1 MERERIAT
9 YSFCFFA
16 VLRLLYELRQDIMS
30 WSAVSPDFICSLVIN
45 ILNLLVNVLL
55 LWQSQKLF
63 VVMVCLAESR
73 NVEKLV
79 ISDPLTVLQKQRD
92 TDTEATTAHL
102 CVIKEKLQ
110 TEENPEGGVR
120 REMENMKLSETEIEL
135 TEKLEL
141 VGEKRVGFL

>member
-1 MERERIAT
+1 
-9 YSFCFFA
+9 
-16 VLRLLYELRQDIMS
+16 
-30 WSAVSPDFICSLVIN
+30 
-45 ILNLLVNVLL
+45 VNVLL
-55 LWQSQKLF
+55 LWHSQKLF